1 MSFIGTDNF
10 DHDQQT
16 PRVGVLLTNLGT
28 PAAPTRAALRPYLK
42 QFLSDPRVVE
52 AFLSI
57 EAENWTEI
65 RERVHRQVIDLEE
78 QVKRVVS

>member
-1 MSFIGTDNF
+1 MKTVSEIPHQ
-10 DHDQQT
+10 HD
-16 PRVGVLLTNLGT
+16 RSKCIGVLLTNLGT
-28 PAAPTRAALRPYLK
+28 PDSPDVGDVRHYLR